1 MRRKSQ
7 ILSKTSAIAL
17 AAADAGAANRVA
29 RVASFKLIDE
39 RRGESSSGRTEGVTD
54 RDRATVDV
62 YLFPIK
68 AELFFHGKVLAGEGF
83 VDLDKFHF
91 AES

>member
-1 MRRKSQ
+1 M
-7 ILSKTSAIAL
+7 
-17 AAADAGAANRVA
+17 
-29 RVASFKLIDE
+29 
-39 RRGESSSGRTEGVTD
+39 TD
-54 RDRATVDV
+54 RDRAPVDV

-83 VDLDKFHF
+83 VDLDKIDF

>member
-1 MRRKSQ
+1 
-7 ILSKTSAIAL
+7 
-17 AAADAGAANRVA
+17 
-29 RVASFKLIDE
+29 
-39 RRGESSSGRTEGVTD
+39 VTD

-83 VDLDKFHF
+83 VDLDELDF
-91 AES
+91 AER